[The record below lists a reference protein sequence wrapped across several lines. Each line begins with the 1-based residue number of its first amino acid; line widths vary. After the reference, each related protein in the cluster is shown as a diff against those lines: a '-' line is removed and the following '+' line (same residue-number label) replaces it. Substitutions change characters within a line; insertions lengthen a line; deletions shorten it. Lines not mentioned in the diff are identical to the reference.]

1 MSSLQQP
8 SSISKLLGS
17 AITRN
22 QTCGNVY
29 VSSTSARIGSST
41 YFTIFCDFKNGEIAF
56 YLCSSS
62 SRPVAKLSIS
72 TSSAPPPS
80 SSSGPKICPVNFSF
94 SAFFPPSGLNT
105 LRLRAGLASGPKF
118 FRAGRSRSAAPGSE
132 KSGAG
137 PRIGGGEGREPGAE
151 GLGPNEGRYPPPA
164 GRGPAS
170 LARAS
175 LTASGRPLNG

>member
-1 MSSLQQP
+1 MKRGKGSDP
-8 SSISKLLGS
+8 SSPDPSS
-17 AITRN
+17 RN
-22 QTCGNVY
+22 QGDE
-29 VSSTSARIGSST
+29 GSDPFAPFS
-41 YFTIFCDFKNGEIAF
+41 FFG

-137 PRIGGGEGREPGAE
+137 PRIGGEGREPGAE
-151 GLGPNEGRYPPPA
+151 GGLWPNEGR
-164 GRGPAS
+164 
-170 LARAS
+170 
-175 LTASGRPLNG
+175 N